1 MEVAPWGSV
10 NSKSESYQKGLPAGF
25 GLLFPFMEEI
35 HIPVSFKARYYL
47 EGGHDKEHGAS
58 EIWFVLHGQGQLAA
72 YFIKKFNLI
81 VSSQRKVI
89 APEGLSRYY
98 LDGFYGRVGSTW
110 MTKENRGIDI
120 ENYLTY
126 LTEIYY
132 REVISPNECKITVLG
147 FSQGAA
153 TASRWAL
160 MEGIKIDRLI
170 LWAGLFPP
178 DLDFELGTRKL
189 ENVEIV
195 NVYGEQDE
203 YLTQERVNEQFQL
216 ADRLGIDMITKT
228 FKGGHT
234 IDIKT
239 LQDLIG

>member
-1 MEVAPWGSV
+1 
-10 NSKSESYQKGLPAGF
+10 
-25 GLLFPFMEEI
+25 MEEI
-35 HIPVSFKARYYL
+35 HIPVSFKARYYR
-47 EGGHDKEHGAS
+47 EGGDEKEQGTP
-58 EIWFVLHGQGQLAA
+58 EIWFVLHGQGQLASL
-72 YFIKKFNLI
+72 FIKKFNVVI
-81 VSSQRKVI
+81 SSQRKVI

-110 MTKENRGIDI
+110 MTKEDRITDI

-126 LTEIYY
+126 LTEVYK
-132 REVISPNECKITVLG
+132 REVPSPHESKITVLG

-160 MEGIKIDRLI
+160 SEGIKIDRLV

-178 DLDFELGTRKL
+178 DLDFDLGNRKL

-203 YLTQERVNEQFQL
+203 YLTRERVKEQFQL
-216 ADRLGIDMITKT
+216 ADRLGIDMTTKT

-239 LQDLIG
+239 LQEIVG